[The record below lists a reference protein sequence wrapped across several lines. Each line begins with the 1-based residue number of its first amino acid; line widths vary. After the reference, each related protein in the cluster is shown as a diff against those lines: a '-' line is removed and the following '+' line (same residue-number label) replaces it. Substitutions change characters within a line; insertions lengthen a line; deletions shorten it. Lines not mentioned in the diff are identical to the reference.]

1 MVVESSGKGELWAQI
16 SLIEI
21 VVGKAK
27 PLKVGFLLYTLLS
40 YS

>member
-1 MVVESSGKGELWAQI
+1 MEVESYGKGELWAHI
-16 SLIEI
+16 SFIEME
-21 VVGKAK
+21 VGKAN